1 MNRKKLKILPNL
13 AKMVFQRVVMV
24 GISILAQIA
33 VFVLMIWYCKDQ
45 NDWFYW
51 GLMMLS
57 IGATLFIISKNTN
70 PAYKIAW
77 LVPILLFPVFG
88 GLFYLLLG
96 GNRLSRRQRKKM
108 NSVEQSLRRH
118 LPQNP
123 EIVEK
128 LKLQSPSAAV
138 QSAYIQKV
146 AGCPIY
152 DNTTTQ
158 YFPLGDEAFPAMLE
172 EMRKAEKYIFLEYFI
187 IGPGVMWDSML
198 EILKE
203 KAAAGLD
210 VRVMYDDF
218 GCITLLPVGYR
229 KELESYGIRCCV
241 FEPFIPVMSARL
253 NNRDHRKLLIIDGK
267 VGFTGGINLA
277 DEYINQKVRF
287 GHWKDNAIMLRG
299 DAVWSMTVMFLS
311 LWDYV
316 SGSGDTIANYLPPEP
331 EAESRGFVQPY
342 TDNPLD
348 DEPVGGS
355 VYQNLINRANHS
367 VYIMTPYLIL
377 DYSMNEALCN
387 AAKTGIDV
395 RIITPHIPDKWYVH
409 TLSRAHYEQLVKC
422 GVKVYEYI
430 PGFIHS
436 KVFAVDGQYATVGT
450 INLDY
455 RSLYLHFENGVF
467 LYGAD
472 CVGDIYRDF
481 ADTFA
486 VSQQITLKDCQ
497 AASPVVRLMRAV
509 LRLLAPLM

>member
-1 MNRKKLKILPNL
+1 
-13 AKMVFQRVVMV
+13 
-24 GISILAQIA
+24 
-33 VFVLMIWYCKDQ
+33 
-45 NDWFYW
+45 
-51 GLMMLS
+51 
-57 IGATLFIISKNTN
+57 
-70 PAYKIAW
+70 
-77 LVPILLFPVFG
+77 
-88 GLFYLLLG
+88 
-96 GNRLSRRQRKKM
+96 
-108 NSVEQSLRRH
+108 
-118 LPQNP
+118 
-123 EIVEK
+123 
-128 LKLQSPSAAV
+128 
-138 QSAYIQKV
+138 
-146 AGCPIY
+146 
-152 DNTTTQ
+152 
-158 YFPLGDEAFPAMLE
+158 
-172 EMRKAEKYIFLEYFI
+172 
-187 IGPGVMWDSML
+187 
-198 EILKE
+198 
-203 KAAAGLD
+203 
-210 VRVMYDDF
+210 
-218 GCITLLPVGYR
+218 
-229 KELESYGIRCCV
+229 
-241 FEPFIPVMSARL
+241 MSARL

-299 DAVWSMTVMFLS
+299 DAVWSMTVMFRLCGLCVRLRRYHCQLS
-311 LWDYV
+311 AA
-316 SGSGDTIANYLPPEP
+316 GAGGRG
-331 EAESRGFVQPY
+331 SRGFVQPY

-455 RSLYLHFENGVF
+455 QAVSTSILKMACSCMGQTVWETFTGTLP
-467 LYGAD
+467 
-472 CVGDIYRDF
+472 IP
-481 ADTFA
+481 FA